1 VRILLF
7 RRISGIHPMITLVGA
22 FAGVRIFGM
31 VGVLIGP
38 LLLSYFFELA
48 RIDEV
53 MASELTP
60 AAVSPGGSATVQTA
74 GGSGYGGGVHEA

>member
-1 VRILLF
+1 
-7 RRISGIHPMITLVGA
+7 MITLVGA

-53 MASELTP
+53 MASALTP
-60 AAVSPGGSATVQTA
+60 AAVSAGDTGAVRTTGGPRH
-74 GGSGYGGGVHEA
+74 GGNGHEA

>member
-1 VRILLF
+1 
-7 RRISGIHPMITLVGA
+7 MITLVGA

-48 RIDEV
+48 RIDEE
-53 MASELTP
+53 MALEQTLVVAQDAGRGKGDGRIMTP
-60 AAVSPGGSATVQTA
+60 AET
-74 GGSGYGGGVHEA
+74 EAER